1 MNYVLCIHVYW
12 EKSLRLV
19 FSSSRVVTWSV
30 CICIC
35 VCVLHLCLVFV
46 FVFVFVFAF
55 VFSICIFVFS
65 RKEFPPA
72 VGRPP
77 LQPRK
82 TAASC
87 NSTSLTSTLNMKNQP
102 MPPTM
107 ISSQKSSS
115 SWRRTDIKKVFKQC
129 VGGLKYV
136 CWSQTQHNISVPEL
150 RVGMACAGHG
160 RSIFLTKILNWSGLP
175 FLHVKHCIPK
185 NQHEGRPHVSD

>member
-1 MNYVLCIHVYW
+1 MKLIVKYELC
-12 EKSLRLV
+12 SLY
-19 FSSSRVVTWSV
+19 T
-30 CICIC
+30 
-35 VCVLHLCLVFV
+35 CVLRKMKVRKKFKVGIFIESSCHLKCVYLCLCLC
-46 FVFVFVFAF
+46 FAF

-87 NSTSLTSTLNMKNQP
+87 NSTSLASTLNMKNQP

-136 CWSQTQHNISVPEL
+136 C
-150 RVGMACAGHG
+150 
-160 RSIFLTKILNWSGLP
+160 
-175 FLHVKHCIPK
+175 
-185 NQHEGRPHVSD
+185 

>member
-1 MNYVLCIHVYW
+1 MFSVYMCI
-12 EKSLRLV
+12 EKNENLRKKFKVGIFIEL
-19 FSSSRVVTWSV
+19 SPEV
-30 CICIC
+30 C
-35 VCVLHLCLVFV
+35 VFV
-46 FVFVFVFAF
+46 FVF

-87 NSTSLTSTLNMKNQP
+87 NTTSLASTLNMKNQP

-136 CWSQTQHNISVPEL
+136 C
-150 RVGMACAGHG
+150 
-160 RSIFLTKILNWSGLP
+160 
-175 FLHVKHCIPK
+175 
-185 NQHEGRPHVSD
+185 